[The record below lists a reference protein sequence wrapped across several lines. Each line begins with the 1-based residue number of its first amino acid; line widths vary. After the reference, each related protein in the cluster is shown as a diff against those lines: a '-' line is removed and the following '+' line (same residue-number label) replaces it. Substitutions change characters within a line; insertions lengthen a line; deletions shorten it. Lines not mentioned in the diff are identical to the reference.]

1 MGQATCSHW
10 TAKEA
15 LGIRSTIE
23 SDAARANGRRC
34 NFAVGA
40 PHARSLSSPAMHP
53 ILFTIPGIEF
63 HVRSFGVMLAIG
75 FLVGSWLFTKLV
87 EQRLDDPKKD
97 LARYAP
103 LPVWILIGIVVGA
116 RLAYVIVEVAK
127 GSPVGAQYLDQ
138 PWTVLFVWEG
148 GLVMY
153 GGLFGGMLAGAWCC
167 FTNDI
172 RIPGAMDLGL
182 VAGFVGYGI
191 GRIGCLL
198 VGDDY
203 GAVVPPAY
211 AGWPF
216 PLVLHVP
223 SPLPEHSLFGA
234 ENAGQVLWAT
244 QPWMSLNGFLLA
256 LVGWLLL
263 KRRHYP
269 GQVSLI
275 LIVGYAINRGV
286 IEHFRG
292 DTLRG
297 VWFDGAISTS
307 QLISILAG
315 SAALLLLALNA
326 RRRDPA
332 AI

>member
-1 MGQATCSHW
+1 
-10 TAKEA
+10 
-15 LGIRSTIE
+15 
-23 SDAARANGRRC
+23 
-34 NFAVGA
+34 
-40 PHARSLSSPAMHP
+40 MHP
-53 ILFTIPGIEF
+53 VLFTIPWIDF

-87 EQRLDDPKKD
+87 AARLADPAKD
-97 LARYAP
+97 LARYAN

-116 RLAYVIVEVAK
+116 RLVYVIVEVSK
-127 GSPVGAQYLDQ
+127 GSAVGHQYLDA
-138 PWTVLFVWEG
+138 PWTVFAVWEG

-153 GGLFGGMLAGAWCC
+153 GGLFGGMVGGSWYC
-167 FTNDI
+167 FTHDI
-172 RIPGAMDLGL
+172 AIPGAMDLGL

-203 GAVVPPAY
+203 GAIVPPEY
-211 AGWPF
+211 ANLPF
-216 PLVLHVP
+216 PVVLHVP
-223 SPLPEHSLFGA
+223 KPLPELSLFGD

-244 QPWMSLNGFLLA
+244 QPWMSINGFFLA

-263 KRRHYP
+263 KRRHYR

-275 LIVGYAINRGV
+275 LIAGYALDRSI

-292 DTLRG
+292 DAVRG
-297 VWFDGAISTS
+297 VWFGGAISTS
-307 QLISILAG
+307 QLISIAAG
-315 SAALLLLALNA
+315 ATALALLAAFA

-332 AI
+332 PI